1 MGEGIVFASVGSGG
15 KGRAATAL
23 RPGSGSEPEVLYDLG
38 LTDGLGYVPTPLI
51 HDGRLYLWGDTGIL
65 TCRDLLT
72 GELVYEQRINGNF
85 FSSPVLADDKI
96 FCASRDGEMVAV
108 SAGKTFEVLGRS
120 RFASG
125 VNATPA
131 IANNCL
137 YLRTDTHLICIR
149 GR

>member
-1 MGEGIVFASVGSGG
+1 VGSGG